1 MELDELESNNKNL
14 REDSLTSLVLTGVAF
29 PSPKCWILEIWIVIA
44 KSLYQKKWS
53 QEKGNIYKFLAVE
66 KHDILYV
73 FIFLVRQQRYEKK
86 KKTILSAKVEDKK
99 PRLLYF

>member
-1 MELDELESNNKNL
+1 M
-14 REDSLTSLVLTGVAF
+14 
-29 PSPKCWILEIWIVIA
+29 LEIWIVIA

-66 KHDILYV
+66 KHDMLYV
-73 FIFLVRQQRYEKK
+73 FIFLVRQQCYEKKK